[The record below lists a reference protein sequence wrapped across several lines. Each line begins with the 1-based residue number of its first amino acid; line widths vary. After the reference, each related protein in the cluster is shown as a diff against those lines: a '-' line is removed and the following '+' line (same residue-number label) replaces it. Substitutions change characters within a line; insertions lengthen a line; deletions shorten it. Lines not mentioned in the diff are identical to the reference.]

1 MVDGANSSQFAR
13 SFELEEVRAIQSD
26 PNVTTKKNAER
37 IFRGKNGQKQT
48 ASLRSATQVVQ
59 EHNHDYVTHGLL
71 KLRFGTPRI
80 VGTTGAA
87 LHENNEATA
96 KSTSQ
101 DGGMAV
107 NFG

>member
-1 MVDGANSSQFAR
+1 MQPRNLKT
-13 SFELEEVRAIQSD
+13 EILNIAI
-26 PNVTTKKNAER
+26 
-37 IFRGKNGQKQT
+37 
-48 ASLRSATQVVQ
+48 
-59 EHNHDYVTHGLL
+59 
-71 KLRFGTPRI
+71 
-80 VGTTGAA
+80 TGAA

>member
-1 MVDGANSSQFAR
+1 
-13 SFELEEVRAIQSD
+13 
-26 PNVTTKKNAER
+26 
-37 IFRGKNGQKQT
+37 
-48 ASLRSATQVVQ
+48 
-59 EHNHDYVTHGLL
+59 L
-71 KLRFGTPRI
+71 KFYITGIGILRFCSCDLDLDPITFIYEPDPYPLKICTARRCPQTKNELSTPRLSRVI
-80 VGTTGAA
+80 LTYTHTDIQTTGAA

>member
-1 MVDGANSSQFAR
+1 MLLIMTWRKRQHH
-13 SFELEEVRAIQSD
+13 QY
-26 PNVTTKKNAER
+26 TTYM
-37 IFRGKNGQKQT
+37 T
-48 ASLRSATQVVQ
+48 SLA
-59 EHNHDYVTHGLL
+59 YVTYAISWLGAQGPH
-71 KLRFGTPRI
+71 
-80 VGTTGAA
+80 TGAA

>member
-1 MVDGANSSQFAR
+1 MDFGRSLTAVNDVLVTITETETRTFFCKTSIYCSSGIPTLYSSGFYLQFSLITAR
-13 SFELEEVRAIQSD
+13 CGL
-26 PNVTTKKNAER
+26 
-37 IFRGKNGQKQT
+37 
-48 ASLRSATQVVQ
+48 
-59 EHNHDYVTHGLL
+59 NHIMSKHGN
-71 KLRFGTPRI
+71 I
-80 VGTTGAA
+80 VLSVETTGAA